1 MKEHVD
7 SMLGQLREVDAVPDH
22 VQETFGIGLK
32 RLPGGAYGMTG
43 NDLLLTIERTVEL
56 TVELTAVFGVQWFP
70 CAEPREGD

>member
-1 MKEHVD
+1 
-7 SMLGQLREVDAVPDH
+7 MLGAILLVRPRVPDH

-32 RLPGGAYGMTG
+32 RLPGGGAFGMTG
-43 NDLLLTIERTVEL
+43 NILLLSIER

>member
-1 MKEHVD
+1 MGAILLV
-7 SMLGQLREVDAVPDH
+7 RPRVPDH